1 MVGIKPNSLLIYLR
15 YPTDAD
21 KQMLAKQTGLSRN
34 QVTQIS
40 LSFLSKLSEIML
52 SCRLKANM
60 GGENILK
67 LYSIK
72 ELINQR

>member
-1 MVGIKPNSLLIYLR
+1 MVGIKPNSLLIYPR

-40 LSFLSKLSEIML
+40 LSSLSKLSEIML